1 MDNERIIRIAAVVL
15 RNEAGE
21 VLTVR
26 KHGTEAFMFP
36 GGKVEPGEPT
46 RAAARRE
53 IAEELGLD
61 LREEDLTSLGELSAP
76 AANEP
81 GYTVRCAAFAWR
93 GTLDQAPEVRAEIAE
108 ARFYSPESRSPE
120 IAPLTRD
127 VVFPLLLDRERGN

>member
-1 MDNERIIRIAAVVL
+1 MDKERIIRIAAVVL

-26 KHGTEAFMFP
+26 KRGTQAFMFP
-36 GGKVEPGEPT
+36 GGKREPGE
-46 RAAARRE
+46 RAVATARRE
-53 IAEELGLD
+53 ISEELGLE
-61 LREEDLTSLGELSAP
+61 LREEDLIPLGELSAP

-93 GTLDQAPEVRAEIAE
+93 GTLGELPEVRAEIAE
-108 ARFYSPESRSPE
+108 ARFYAPDCRAPE

-127 VVFPLLLDRERGN
+127 VVFPLLLGT